1 MPKHSPYS
9 SKEYRKRMK
18 EIRRLKERIRAY
30 ADYTLDLVGML
41 DDSKDLIEQ
50 VRKELERI
58 IREGRDV
65 TQINVPSGEIFT
77 AKDILEF
84 INSAP
89 KDQRDM
95 FREYLSKELARRKR
109 LWGDVEKIAREI
121 ERYEEE
127 LGVYVPFDIIEYD
140 RWCYKRDD
148 CLFFFKVEIGDSVYL
163 DEYSGSLNDLIE
175 LFKEVIAREAK
186 KISRLISYTRRER
199 SKIVGELLGFKEF
212 LEEIERHIY
221 SDAILT
227 IAGTKLS
234 RPRSW
239 RDLQNAV
246 IELYNMGLEKI
257 GDQEIIKWDAKK
269 LKDGFVIYGAN
280 PRLWPDFYRWF
291 KESLLQSKILT
302 ILLRSFR
309 KEIDEITGL
318 PIKEIRGYIVHIEG
332 SNLRYTQLS
341 ARELLEAHI
350 KDPRTGEKLEPEPA
364 VIFCGPNDERIYST
378 TSYSQE
384 PP

>member
-1 MPKHSPYS
+1 
-9 SKEYRKRMK
+9 MK

-30 ADYTLDLVGML
+30 ADYTLDLVDIL

-58 IREGRDV
+58 VREGRDV
-65 TQINVPSGEIFT
+65 TRINVPSGEIFT

-89 KDQRDM
+89 QDQIDM
-95 FREYLSKELARRKR
+95 FREYLSKELARRRR
-109 LWGDVEKIAREI
+109 LWGDVEKITREI

-140 RWCYKRDD
+140 RWCYKRGD
-148 CLFFFKVEIGDSVYL
+148 CLFFFKVEIGGSVYL

-175 LFKEVIAREAK
+175 LFKEVVDREGK

-199 SKIVGELLGFKEF
+199 SKIMGELLGFKEF

-239 RDLQNAV
+239 RDLQDAV
-246 IELYNMGLEKI
+246 VELYNMGLEKI

-269 LKDGFVIYGAN
+269 LKDCFVIYGAN

-318 PIKEIRGYIVHIEG
+318 PIKTKIKKPD
-332 SNLRYTQLS
+332 LRLK
-341 ARELLEAHI
+341 A
-350 KDPRTGEKLEPEPA
+350 G
-364 VIFCGPNDERIYST
+364 
-378 TSYSQE
+378 
-384 PP
+384 